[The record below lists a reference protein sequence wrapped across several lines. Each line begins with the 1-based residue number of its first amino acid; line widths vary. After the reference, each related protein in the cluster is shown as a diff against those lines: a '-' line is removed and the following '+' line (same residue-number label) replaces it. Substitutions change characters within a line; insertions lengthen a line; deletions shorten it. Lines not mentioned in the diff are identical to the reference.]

1 MSMSEIIHPGTALMK
16 LTTICLCKC

>member
-1 MSMSEIIHPGTALMK
+1 MSVSEIIHPGIALMK